1 MKFPF
6 LKLIPA
12 VFFLFLIQKMEA
24 QHVGIGVYG
33 GPVWANMNISP
44 QNQGDPEG
52 MPLPG
57 LQFGVF
63 SEIEIVPHF
72 SLQPELM
79 YSIQGTQYNKSIS
92 ETIFGTVSTYKY
104 EGKIRLNTLEIPL
117 LAKLNFGRKILK
129 FHLLAGPSFGI
140 GLSGEKN
147 SHAFGIKTTPDG
159 LMQVS
164 ESNEKYDAGF
174 VLNKF
179 DATDYDQNTQYP
191 FSKFNTNMHLGAG
204 LNLNLG
210 LVSLFLE
217 GRYILGLSDLL
228 PEGKDIPAAY
238 SKEGKSTRIGIS
250 AGVMFAL

>member
-1 MKFPF
+1 MKHHL

-12 VFFLFLIQKMEA
+12 VFFLFFFQKMEA

-44 QNQGDPEG
+44 KNQGDPEG

-92 ETIFGTVSTYKY
+92 ETIFGTVSTYKF
-104 EGKIRLNTLEIPL
+104 EGKIRLNTLEIPV
-117 LAKLNFGRKILK
+117 LAKLKFGGKVLN

-147 SHAFGIKTTPDG
+147 SHAVAIKITPDG
-159 LMQVS
+159 QVYGY
-164 ESNEKYDAGF
+164 ESDEKYDVGF

-179 DATDYDQNTQYP
+179 EATDYDQNTQYP

-210 LVSLFLE
+210 LVLLFLE

-238 SKEGKSTRIGIS
+238 SKEGRSTRICTSLGIRAS
-250 AGVMFAL
+250 L

>member
-1 MKFPF
+1 MKHPF
-6 LKLIPA
+6 LKLITI
-12 VFFLFLIQKMEA
+12 VFSLFTIQKMEA

-44 QNQGDPEG
+44 KNQGDPEG

-63 SEIEIVPHF
+63 SEIEVVPHF
-72 SLQPELM
+72 SIQPELM
-79 YSIQGTQYNKSIS
+79 YGIQGTQYNQTLS
-92 ETIFGTVSTYKY
+92 ETIFGTASTYKF
-104 EGKIRLNTLEIPL
+104 EGKIRLSTLEIPL
-117 LAKLNFGRKILK
+117 LAKLSFGRKILN
-129 FHLLAGPSFGI
+129 FHLLAGPSFGM

-147 SHAFGIKTTPDG
+147 SHAVAIKITPDG
-159 LMQVS
+159 QVYGY

-179 DATDYDQNTQYP
+179 DATDYDQNTEYP
-191 FSKFNTNMHLGAG
+191 FSKFNTNMHFGAG
-204 LNLNLG
+204 LNVNLG

-238 SKEGKSTRIGIS
+238 SKEGKSNRVGIS